1 MVKLMVVVLVLFSV
15 TSTLAADV
23 VKEPLISEAE
33 YKELGDLIKT
43 YARTSDPDTRKEISR
58 MEQEFGKRII
68 YGYLELSLEEFKER
82 EKEAVKLYTTLK
94 ASAVSGPHYTYENVN
109 ASVGYLLYQSF
120 RKWLGAAENCED
132 FLARFQYGQQKKI
145 LATRD
150 GLNPQVFVQGIYDF
164 WKAVDSGEQKDKY
177 AMYLKIVA
185 AYPKDK
191 GLKAL
196 GDQLREELGPAAATP
211 TPPPPAKGK
220 K

>member
-1 MVKLMVVVLVLFSV
+1 MVKLMVVLVLFSAV
-15 TSTLAADV
+15 STLAAEAG
-23 VKEPLISEAE
+23 KEPLISEAE
-33 YKELGDLIKT
+33 YKELGNLIKT
-43 YARTSDPDTRKEISR
+43 YTRTSDPDTRKDIDR
-58 MEQEFGKRII
+58 MRYEFEKRIK
-68 YGYLELSLEEFKER
+68 YGYLELSLSEFKER
-82 EKEAVKLYTTLK
+82 EQEAVKLYTTLK
-94 ASAVSGPHYTYENVN
+94 PFVVIGQHSSYTVN
-109 ASVGYLLYQSF
+109 GGVGYLLYQSF
-120 RKWLGAAENCED
+120 RKWLGAAESCDD

-185 AYPKDK
+185 VYPKDK
-191 GLKAL
+191 GLKSL

-211 TPPPPAKGK
+211 TPPPPVKGK